1 MNKNILNTGVQVFI
15 NNNLNTDI
23 LSVLLS
29 KPTFEGISQK
39 ELVQQLESKNKAH
52 TKLPT
57 WYNSPGIFYPPK
69 LHIEQTS
76 SEITAR
82 YKSALVAGKTLA
94 DLTGGFGVDSYFFSQ
109 KISKVTHCELSA
121 ELSEIAAHN
130 FSILG
135 ISNVETH
142 NADGIEFLKKHTQVL
157 DWIYLDPGRR
167 DDSRN
172 KVYKLEDC
180 TPNVLL
186 HLDLLFKHSKN
197 ILLKTSPLLDI
208 NAGLTSLK
216 GVQEI
221 HVIAVQNEV
230 KEILWVLKDQTVPQE
245 LPIKSINITNQ
256 GNEVFN
262 FVWEDEKQATSKF
275 SHPLCYLY
283 EPNVAI
289 LKTGAFKSL
298 GVHLGIKKLQEHSH
312 LYTSEELIEFPGRTF
327 EILEVIPYKNKNMRA
342 FKGVKA
348 NVTTRNFP
356 ESVSK
361 LRKDYKILDGG
372 EMYFFFTTDYKDN
385 RILIRCRKA

>member
-29 KPTFEGISQK
+29 RPTFEGISQK
-39 ELVQQLESKNKAH
+39 ELVQQLESKNKAR

-109 KISKVTHCELSA
+109 KISKIIHCELSA

-180 TPNVLL
+180 TPNILL
-186 HLDLLFKHSKN
+186 YLDLLFRHSKN

-208 NAGLTSLK
+208 TAGLTALK

-230 KEILWVLKDQTVPQE
+230 KELLWVLKNQTVPRE
-245 LPIKSINITNQ
+245 LPIKSINITNK

-262 FVWEDEKQATSKF
+262 FVWEEEKQATSEF
-275 SHPLCYLY
+275 SHPLRYLY
-283 EPNVAI
+283 EPNAAI

-327 EILEVIPYKNKNMRA
+327 EILEVIPYNNKNMRA

-372 EMYFFFTTDYKDN
+372 EGYFFFTTDYKDD

>member
-29 KPTFEGISQK
+29 GPTFEGISQK
-39 ELVQQLESKNKAH
+39 ELVQQLESKNKAR

-82 YKSALVAGKTLA
+82 YKSALVAGKTLV

-121 ELSEIAAHN
+121 DLSEIAAHN

-135 ISNVETH
+135 INNVETH
-142 NADGIEFLKKHTQVL
+142 STDGIEFLKKHTQVL

-180 TPNVLL
+180 TPNILL

-208 NAGLTSLK
+208 TAGLTSLK

-245 LPIKSINITNQ
+245 LPIKSINITHQ

-283 EPNVAI
+283 EPNAAI

-361 LRKDYKILDGG
+361 LRKDYKILEGG
-372 EMYFFFTTDYKDN
+372 ELYFFFTTDYKDN

>member
-29 KPTFEGISQK
+29 RPTFEGISQK
-39 ELVQQLESKNKAH
+39 ELVQQLESKNKAR

-109 KISKVTHCELSA
+109 KISKIIHCELSA

-180 TPNVLL
+180 TPNILMY
-186 HLDLLFKHSKN
+186 LDLLFRHSKN

-208 NAGLTSLK
+208 TAGLTALK

-230 KEILWVLKDQTVPQE
+230 KELLWVLKNQEVPRE
-245 LPIKSINITNQ
+245 LPIKSINITNK

-262 FVWEDEKQATSKF
+262 FVWEEEKQATSEF
-275 SHPLCYLY
+275 SHPLRYLY
-283 EPNVAI
+283 EPNAAI

-298 GVHLGIKKLQEHSH
+298 GVHLGIQKLQEHTH

-327 EILEVIPYKNKNMRA
+327 EILEVIPYNNKNMRA

-348 NVTTRNFP
+348 NVTIRNFP

-372 EMYFFFTTDYKDN
+372 EGYFFFTTDYKDD